1 MKTFLGFVLG
11 FFGLLGMCLSGVGL
25 KLWWLFGIV
34 AAIVKGIAGVGI
46 LGCIG
51 WLLGVSTLAILAGL
65 LGLLISSLVTYLSI
79 EMLES

>member
-11 FFGLLGMCLSGVGL
+11 FFGLLGMCLSVVGL
-25 KLWWLFGIV
+25 RLWWLFGIIAV
-34 AAIVKGIAGVGI
+34 IVKGVAGVGI

-51 WLLGVSTLAILAGL
+51 WLLGVSTLSILVGL
-65 LGLLISSLVTYLSI
+65 LGLLLSSLVTYLSI